1 MHTEVAPW
9 VKMIASGPK
18 PQFSFSFSAVNFFL
32 YSTAA
37 AVSARKV
44 WSTQHFFL
52 VRIYFKSNQRIFEN
66 VFFLFYYLPM
76 NVGYYL

>member
-18 PQFSFSFSAVNFFL
+18 PQFSFSFSAVIFFL
-32 YSTAA
+32 YSSA

>member
-18 PQFSFSFSAVNFFL
+18 PQFSFSFPAVNFFFL
-32 YSTAA
+32 YSSAA

-52 VRIYFKSNQRIFEN
+52 VRIYFKSN
-66 VFFLFYYLPM
+66 
-76 NVGYYL
+76 

>member
-32 YSTAA
+32 YSSA

-44 WSTQHFFL
+44 WSTHFFL